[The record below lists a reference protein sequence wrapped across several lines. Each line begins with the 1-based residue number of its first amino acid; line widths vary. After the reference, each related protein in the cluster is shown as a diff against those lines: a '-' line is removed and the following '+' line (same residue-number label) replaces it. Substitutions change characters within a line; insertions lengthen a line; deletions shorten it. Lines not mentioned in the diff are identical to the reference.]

1 MEQFIAAI
9 GALKQYEFIAVNN
22 HDTLVS
28 DLIKLKPKIDFAF
41 NICDE
46 GFGNDASKELHIPAL
61 LEILGIPYTGAGPQC
76 LALCYDKSFVR
87 GVAKEMKIAVA
98 DANFIC
104 PGDESYEL
112 PFNFPAIVKPNV
124 GDSSYG
130 ITKENVVQNYS
141 QLKNVI
147 SILRKQFGADSSI
160 LVEKFLPG
168 TELSVGLVGNI
179 SSNFVLTTVS
189 EEDYSK
195 LPSGLPKICG
205 YEAKWL
211 YDSAYNVLKSIPA
224 KIPKNTRETLLQNSI
239 KLFQRLDCRDYCR
252 FDWRLD
258 ENGDPKLLE
267 VNPNPGLCWDGHLT
281 KMAAFQNISF
291 SGLLDMI
298 LKVAEERINSNSSS
312 SNKIMCQTNN
322 NPNAEEKIEKFDTST

>member
-1 MEQFIAAI
+1 MEQFMSAI
-9 GALKQYEFIAVNN
+9 GALKQYEFIVVNN
-22 HDTLVS
+22 HDNLVS
-28 DLIKLKPKIDFAF
+28 DLIKLQPKIDFAF
-41 NICDE
+41 NVCDE

-87 GVAKEMKIAVA
+87 GVAKEMRIAVA
-98 DANFIC
+98 DAAFIC
-104 PGDESYEL
+104 PGDESFDL
-112 PFNFPAIVKPNV
+112 SFGFPAIVKPNV

-141 QLKNVI
+141 QLKNII
-147 SILRKQFGADSSI
+147 SILRKQFGADLPI

-168 TELSVGLVGNI
+168 ADLSVGLVGNV
-179 SSNFVLTTVS
+179 SSGFVLSSVS

-211 YDSAYNVLKSIPA
+211 YDSVYNVLKSIPA
-224 KIPKNTRETLLQNSI
+224 KIPEHTRQKLIKDSI
-239 KLFQRLDCRDYCR
+239 QLFQRLDCRDYCR
-252 FDWRLD
+252 IDWRLD

-281 KMAAFQNISF
+281 KMASFYNISF
-291 SGLLDMI
+291 SGLLDM
-298 LKVAEERINSNSSS
+298 LFKVAEERIFSKPS
-312 SNKIMCQTNN
+312 SNNNVKCQPSNDSE
-322 NPNAEEKIEKFDTST
+322 AEKKIENFDTST